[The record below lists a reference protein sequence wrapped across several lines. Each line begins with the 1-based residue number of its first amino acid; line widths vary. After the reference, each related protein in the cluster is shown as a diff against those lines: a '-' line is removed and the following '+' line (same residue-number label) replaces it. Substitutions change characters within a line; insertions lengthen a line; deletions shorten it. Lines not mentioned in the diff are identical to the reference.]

1 MYRNVEMPSDYES
14 LPLAQKEALWLGM
27 LMVYEVPSY
36 FDENYWVD
44 EIVNASEITIYE
56 DDVIALYKCYNDEYK
71 IVYKE
76 SGKGISSSFEYF
88 FLSEDDDKYA
98 NMWNILG
105 DSYKDVSIRDYL
117 RSKQFPITAEFWQ

>member
-1 MYRNVEMPSDYES
+1 MYRDVKMPSDYES

-56 DDVIALYKCYNDEYK
+56 DEIIALYKCYNDEYK

-76 SGKGISSSFEYF
+76 SEKGISSSFDYF
-88 FLSEDDDKYA
+88 FLSEEDDKYA

-105 DSYKDVSIRDYL
+105 EEYKGVSIRDYL

>member
-1 MYRNVEMPSDYES
+1 MYKGIKMPSDYDS

-44 EIVNASEITIYE
+44 EIVTASEITIYE
-56 DDVIALYKCYNDEYK
+56 DEVIALYKCYNDEYK

-76 SGKGISSSFEYF
+76 CEQSICSSFEYF
-88 FLSEDDDKYA
+88 FLSGDDDKYA

-105 DSYKDVSIRDYL
+105 DNYKGINIRDYI
-117 RSKQFPITAEFWQ
+117 RSKGFPITAEFWQ